1 MTTAHRLRLSPSAQA
16 AIDNLPESQRDTL
29 NTLIAQAEQTQRT
42 QIETAVE
49 SAMAVIPAPFRK
61 RVRKMIVG

>member
-1 MTTAHRLRLSPSAQA
+1 MTTPHRLQLSPSTQT
-16 AIDNLPESQRDTL
+16 AIDNLPETQRETL
-29 NTLIAQAEQTQRT
+29 NAKIAEAEQTQRA

-49 SAMAVIPAPFRK
+49 NAMAVIPAPFRK